1 MKIFLDTADVEAVH
15 KHLYTGVV
23 EGITTNPTLIRKS
36 GEDPEEVYKSL
47 KNLGLNDISMEVV
60 GTELNMIYEG
70 KRLHQKFGNVATI
83 KVPCTREGLQACKR
97 LREQQINVN
106 VTLVFSAAQAL
117 LAVKANASYISPF
130 VGRLDD
136 NSFDGIQLIKDCAHV
151 TMCTD
156 TQVLAASIRDVK
168 SVMEA
173 HYAGADICTI
183 PPSVLDKMYHHV
195 LTEKG
200 IEQFEKDYKEYNSN
214 TAKK

>member
-1 MKIFLDTADVEAVH
+1 M
-15 KHLYTGVV
+15 Y
-23 EGITTNPTLIRKS
+23 
-36 GEDPEEVYKSL
+36 
-47 KNLGLNDISMEVV
+47 
-60 GTELNMIYEG
+60 
-70 KRLHQKFGNVATI
+70 
-83 KVPCTREGLQACKR
+83 
-97 LREQQINVN
+97 
-106 VTLVFSAAQAL
+106 
-117 LAVKANASYISPF
+117 
-130 VGRLDD
+130 
-136 NSFDGIQLIKDCAHV
+136 
-151 TMCTD
+151 TD